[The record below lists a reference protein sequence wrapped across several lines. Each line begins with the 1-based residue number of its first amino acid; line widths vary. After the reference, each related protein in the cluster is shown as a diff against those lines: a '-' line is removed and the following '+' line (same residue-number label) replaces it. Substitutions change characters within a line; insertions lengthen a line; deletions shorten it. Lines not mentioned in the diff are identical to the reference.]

1 MTGTTPASAP
11 ARPEPVA
18 GIVDVHGNDAFIRVD
33 GYAPSSADARVAPD
47 QIRKHH
53 LRRGDVVRGA
63 ISYPGNRRT
72 GTLTDVSVNGGD
84 PSEAARRPAF
94 GDLVPLF
101 PDERLRLETARGEMI
116 GRVVD
121 LVAPI
126 GKGQRG
132 LIVARPNTG
141 KTTIMKTIARAIS
154 ANHPECHLMVVL
166 IDERPEEVTEM
177 RRAVDAEIV
186 ASTFDHPAKRHTGVA
201 ELAIER
207 AKRLV
212 ESGRDVVVM
221 LDSITRLARAY
232 NLAAPGGGRVLTG
245 GLDAAAIYPPKRFF
259 GAARNIDG
267 GGTSRGRSGRGGGS
281 LTILATA
288 LIDTGSRL
296 DEVIFEEF
304 KGTGNCELR
313 LDRTLADRRVYP
325 AVDIR
330 ASGTRRDDLLMP
342 PEELASTTVLRRAL
356 STLDPHQATD
366 HLLTRLRET
375 PSNTAFLTTAHPK
388 AA

>member
-1 MTGTTPASAP
+1 MTGTTPASTP
-11 ARPEPVA
+11 ARPEPIA
-18 GIVDVHGNDAFIRVD
+18 GIVDVRGDDAYIRVH
-33 GYAPSSADARVAPD
+33 GYAPSPEDARIAPD
-47 QIRKHH
+47 QIGRHH
-53 LRRGDVVRGA
+53 LRRGDLVRGE
-63 ISYPGNRRT
+63 ITYPGKRRT
-72 GTLTDVSVNGGD
+72 GTLRDLTVNDGE
-84 PSEAARRPAF
+84 PSGAARRPAF

-101 PDERLRLETARGEMI
+101 PNERLRLETAPEEMI

-121 LVAPI
+121 LVTPI

-186 ASTFDHPAKRHTGVA
+186 AATFDHPAKRHTGVA

-245 GLDAAAIYPPKRFF
+245 GLDAAALYPPKRFF
-259 GAARNIDG
+259 GAARNID
-267 GGTSRGRSGRGGGS
+267 GGGS

-304 KGTGNCELR
+304 KGTGNSELR
-313 LDRTLADRRVYP
+313 LDRTLADRRIYP
-325 AVDIR
+325 AVDVR
-330 ASGTRRDDLLMP
+330 ASSTRRDDLLLTP
-342 PEELASTTVLRRAL
+342 GELRSTTLLRRAL
-356 STLDPHQATD
+356 STLDPQPATE

-375 PSNTAFLTTAHPK
+375 PSNAAFLTTGQLK